1 MLKLFALIVLVLAG
15 SFSIMMIVVFSIVLA
30 ARGRTI
36 TVTDQL
42 SMSARL
48 LMFLAA
54 ISNAA
59 IVLLYLFEWNC

>member
-1 MLKLFALIVLVLAG
+1 MKLFALIVLVLAG
-15 SFSIMMIVVFSIVLA
+15 SFSVMMLVVFSIVLA

-42 SMSARL
+42 STSARL

-54 ISNAA
+54 IANAA
-59 IVLLYLFEWNC
+59 IVLLYMLEWNC